1 MGHLLVWRCAISAVL
16 IGTDTPYNI
25 YAGAFAK
32 RLKPAFGHG
41 KKLGQTRASVLSAVV
56 KAWPFAAF
64 AISEKPKDGV
74 ALACPKPGS
83 AAKRR
88 DAKPKSGS

>member
-1 MGHLLVWRCAISAVL
+1 MFLLRRNLSVPHYS
-16 IGTDTPYNI
+16 TDTPYI
-25 YAGAFAK
+25 YKGGFAK

-56 KAWPFAAF
+56 NAWPFAAF

>member
-1 MGHLLVWRCAISAVL
+1 MFLLLRKLSVPHY
-16 IGTDTPYNI
+16 GTDTPYI
-25 YAGAFAK
+25 YKGGFAK

-74 ALACPKPGS
+74 ALACPKPYS

-88 DAKPKSGS
+88 DTKPKSGS

>member
-1 MGHLLVWRCAISAVL
+1 VPHY
-16 IGTDTPYNI
+16 GTGTPYI
-25 YAGAFAK
+25 YKGGFAK

-41 KKLGQTRASVLSAVV
+41 KKQGQTRASVLSAFV

-74 ALACPKPGS
+74 ALAYPKTHS
-83 AAKRR
+83 TAIRR
-88 DAKPKSGS
+88 DAKSKSGF

>member
-1 MGHLLVWRCAISAVL
+1 ML

-41 KKLGQTRASVLSAVV
+41 KKLGQTRASVLSEIV
-56 KAWPFAAF
+56 KAWPFGAF
-64 AISEKPKDGV
+64 AVDEVPLNGV
-74 ALACPKPGS
+74 ACAFFGPS
-83 AAKRR
+83 WFA
-88 DAKPKSGS
+88 